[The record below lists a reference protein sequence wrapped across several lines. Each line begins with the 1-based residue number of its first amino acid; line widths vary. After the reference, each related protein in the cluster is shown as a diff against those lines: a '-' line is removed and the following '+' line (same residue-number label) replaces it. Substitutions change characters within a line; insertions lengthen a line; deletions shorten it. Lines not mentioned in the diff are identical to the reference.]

1 MLSSVLPAEY
11 VRALVAITNI
21 IALAATAGAPVV
33 AVVAIRSNASLAR
46 GLARSGRRYDTRAKV
61 YEELL
66 HYMHHSMLRLD
77 RIEPILRTVPPG
89 PEPPDPIPI
98 EQALQV
104 QVRASIFG
112 SVEVQKVAEEFMRKV
127 RGFDYATSMR
137 NNDQL
142 AGNDPRESIAEMNK
156 YRQ

>member
-1 MLSSVLPAEY
+1 MSSGDLEAE
-11 VRALVAITNI
+11 
-21 IALAATAGAPVV
+21 ATG
-33 AVVAIRSNASLAR
+33 
-46 GLARSGRRYDTRAKV
+46 
-61 YEELL
+61 
-66 HYMHHSMLRLD
+66 
-77 RIEPILRTVPPG
+77 G